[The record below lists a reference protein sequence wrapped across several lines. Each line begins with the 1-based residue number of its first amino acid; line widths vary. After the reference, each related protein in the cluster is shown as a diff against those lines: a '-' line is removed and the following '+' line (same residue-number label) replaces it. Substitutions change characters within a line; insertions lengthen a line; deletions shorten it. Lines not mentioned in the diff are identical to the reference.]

1 MYKRQI
7 YQIPKSNRNF
17 FCPNWNALL
26 GYRLAYTC
34 CTSSRSSRLAS
45 IGCFHT
51 ATMKRVLSTGDIASS
66 TIGDNSIDN
75 GGPFTQQ
82 KGRRKK
88 QRKANPVTITNSITN
103 DTAALQSAQS
113 TQSTQCIAAPA
124 SQEFSLLHNNSDEL
138 LCTAR
143 SQQETIIIVLSEKL
157 NFVLSFLDAPGG
169 LALQGGIRCAVGGSA
184 DTVSLPKPSTS
195 SLAESQ
201 EAPDQPHP
209 AQPRRRRCTSWANT
223 SSTVDVKRF
232 FWFFGHVFLRFL
244 NVFLIFI

>member
-1 MYKRQI
+1 
-7 YQIPKSNRNF
+7 
-17 FCPNWNALL
+17 
-26 GYRLAYTC
+26 
-34 CTSSRSSRLAS
+34 
-45 IGCFHT
+45 
-51 ATMKRVLSTGDIASS
+51 MKRVLSTGDIASS

-88 QRKANPVTITNSITN
+88 QRKANPVTITNSITD
-103 DTAALQSAQS
+103 DTAALQS

-124 SQEFSLLHNNSDEL
+124 SPEFSLLHNNSDEL

-143 SQQETIIIVLSEKL
+143 SQQETVIIVLSEKL

-169 LALQGGIRCAVGGSA
+169 LASQGGIRCAVGGSA

-232 FWFFGHVFLRFL
+232 LRFLRF
-244 NVFLIFI
+244 